1 MVRKEDWNKDGD
13 IPKESRLLAI
23 IKSDKNPEG
32 FYAAVI
38 RTGKGVWSEP
48 AFARIEGTQDF
59 VQGIDILWW
68 QTVEMPFGMED
79 DRMSWDY
86 VVRYAPNIKDYPHER
101 YTVTQDDDH
110 NAAIYGC
117 MWRVTSPHDK
127 DRTADIYVCTTNNP
141 KYRETLFLYERFRKM
156 RVFTDIWQR
165 VLVDRVGYAKFSGD
179 CMDLSLVDFLG
190 AKDV

>member
-1 MVRKEDWNKDGD
+1 MTFSKDELQDLREYVSDGGIEDLVTIAPDHITVVSEDFPDRFFATVGLMTCTKGYGFVLMVEDCR
-13 IPKESRLLAI
+13 PR
-23 IKSDKNPEG
+23 
-32 FYAAVI
+32 
-38 RTGKGVWSEP
+38 
-48 AFARIEGTQDF
+48 
-59 VQGIDILWW
+59 
-68 QTVEMPFGMED
+68 ED
-79 DRMSWDY
+79 DLGF
-86 VVRYAPNIKDYPHER
+86 P
-101 YTVTQDDDH
+101 
-110 NAAIYGC
+110 YGC

-165 VLVDRVGYAKFSGD
+165 VLVDRVGYAKCSGD